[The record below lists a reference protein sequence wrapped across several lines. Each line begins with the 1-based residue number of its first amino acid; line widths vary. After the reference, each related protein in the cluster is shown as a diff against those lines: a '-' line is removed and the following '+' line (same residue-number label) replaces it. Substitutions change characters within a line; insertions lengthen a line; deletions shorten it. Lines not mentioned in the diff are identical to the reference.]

1 MQKSLIAVIAD
12 RYRQQDF
19 DALTSKDDLKP
30 ADIRRICFDLGIALI
45 ISVLFQKVIFV
56 AMVFLLRGFVSAGLD
71 TGSTLFTVLN
81 YTFSN
86 ISTYLPKILAFGAV
100 YLKYRPLRR
109 LDTQYEN
116 KSYYPLIFIPAMCAF
131 AMWGSNIT
139 TCINYILQLLF
150 GVGEIENVMDA
161 IAPSSFSSGI
171 VTLIFTAFVAPVF
184 EEMIYRHLLL
194 RSLKPIGD
202 TPAII
207 LSALIFGLAH
217 GNFDQFAYAF
227 LSGVIFGLMAVRYDS
242 IIPGM
247 VLHLINNFFVT
258 VITYQKQ
265 LTGIGGLWDG
275 LVNAAAALG
284 NIIVNISYFAAPF
297 VAVLLA
303 FCGAARLTAVSGE
316 NKHRKLLA
324 IFSPVF
330 IIALV
335 VMLLQFN

>member
-1 MQKSLIAVIAD
+1 MQKSLTGIISD
-12 RYRQQDF
+12 RYRQQSF
-19 DALTSKDDLKP
+19 DILTSKDDLKP
-30 ADIRRICFDLGIALI
+30 ADIRRICLDVGVALI
-45 ISVLFQKVIFV
+45 VSVLLQKIIFI
-56 AMVFLLRGFVSAGLD
+56 AMVFLLRGFVNAGLE
-71 TGSTLFTVLN
+71 TGSTMFTVLN

-86 ISTYLPKILAFGAV
+86 ISTYIPKLLAFGV
-100 YLKYRPLRR
+100 LYKKYRPLKR

-116 KSYYPLIFIPAMCAF
+116 KSYYPLIFIPAMFAF

-139 TCINYILQLLF
+139 TCINYIFQLLF
-150 GVGEIENVMDA
+150 GAGEIQNVMEA
-161 IAPSSFSSGI
+161 IAPSSFSAGV
-171 VTLIFTAFVAPVF
+171 VTLIFTAFAAPIF

-207 LSALIFGLAH
+207 ISALVFGLAH

-227 LSGVIFGLMAVRYDS
+227 LSGIIFGLMAVRYDT

-275 LVNAAAALG
+275 LVDAAAALG

-303 FCGAARLTAVSGE
+303 FCGAAKLAPVGGEHKHKKMLAV
-316 NKHRKLLA
+316 L
-324 IFSPVF
+324 SPVF
-330 IIALV
+330 ILAMV
-335 VMLLQFN
+335 VMLLQF

>member
-1 MQKSLIAVIAD
+1 MQKSLTGIISD
-12 RYRQQDF
+12 RYRQQSF
-19 DALTSKDDLKP
+19 DILTSKDDLKP
-30 ADIRRICFDLGIALI
+30 ADIRRICLDVGVALI
-45 ISVLFQKVIFV
+45 VSVLLQKIIFI
-56 AMVFLLRGFVSAGLD
+56 AMVFLLRGFVNAGLE
-71 TGSTLFTVLN
+71 TGSTMFTVLN

-86 ISTYLPKILAFGAV
+86 ISTYIPKLLAFGV
-100 YLKYRPLRR
+100 LYKKYRPLKR

-116 KSYYPLIFIPAMCAF
+116 KSYYPLIFIPAMFAF

-139 TCINYILQLLF
+139 TCINYIFQLLF
-150 GVGEIENVMDA
+150 GAGEIQNVMEA
-161 IAPSSFSSGI
+161 IAPSSFSAGV
-171 VTLIFTAFVAPVF
+171 VTLIFTAFVAPIF
-184 EEMIYRHLLL
+184 EEIIYRHLLL

-207 LSALIFGLAH
+207 ISALVFGLAH

-227 LSGVIFGLMAVRYDS
+227 LSGIIFGLMAVRYDT

-275 LVNAAAALG
+275 LVDAAAALG

-303 FCGAARLTAVSGE
+303 FCGAAKLTPVGGEHKHKKMLAV
-316 NKHRKLLA
+316 L
-324 IFSPVF
+324 SPVF
-330 IIALV
+330 ILAMV
-335 VMLLQFN
+335 VMLLQF

>member
-1 MQKSLIAVIAD
+1 MQKSLTGIIAD
-12 RYRQQDF
+12 RYRQQSF
-19 DALTSKDDLKP
+19 DILTSKDDLKP
-30 ADIRRICFDLGIALI
+30 ADIRMICLDVGVALI
-45 ISVLFQKVIFV
+45 VSVLLQKIIFI
-56 AMVFLLRGFVSAGLD
+56 AMVFLLRGFVNAGLE
-71 TGSTLFTVLN
+71 TVSTMFTVLN

-86 ISTYLPKILAFGAV
+86 ISTYIPKLLAFGV
-100 YLKYRPLRR
+100 LYKKYRPLKR

-116 KSYYPLIFIPAMCAF
+116 KSYYPLIFIPAMFAF
-131 AMWGSNIT
+131 AIWGSNIT

-150 GVGEIENVMDA
+150 GAGEIQNVMEA
-161 IAPSSFSSGI
+161 IAPSSFSAGV
-171 VTLIFTAFVAPVF
+171 VTLIFTAFVAPIF
-184 EEMIYRHLLL
+184 EEIIYRHLLL

-207 LSALIFGLAH
+207 ISALVFGLAH

-227 LSGVIFGLMAVRYDS
+227 LSGIIFGLMAVRYDT

-275 LVNAAAALG
+275 LVDAAAALG

-303 FCGAARLTAVSGE
+303 FCGAAKLTPVGGEHKHKKMLAV
-316 NKHRKLLA
+316 L
-324 IFSPVF
+324 SPVF
-330 IIALV
+330 ILAIV
-335 VMLLQFN
+335 VMLLQF

>member
-1 MQKSLIAVIAD
+1 MQKSLTGIIAD
-12 RYRQQDF
+12 RYRQQSF
-19 DALTSKDDLKP
+19 DILTSKDDLKP
-30 ADIRRICFDLGIALI
+30 ADIRRICLDVGVALI
-45 ISVLFQKVIFV
+45 VSVLLQKIIFI
-56 AMVFLLRGFVSAGLD
+56 AMVFLLRGFVNAGLE
-71 TGSTLFTVLN
+71 TGSTMFTVLN

-86 ISTYLPKILAFGAV
+86 ISTYIPKLLAFGV
-100 YLKYRPLRR
+100 LYKKYRPLKR

-116 KSYYPLIFIPAMCAF
+116 KSYYPLIFIPAMFAF

-139 TCINYILQLLF
+139 TCINYIFQLLF
-150 GVGEIENVMDA
+150 GAGEIQNVMEA
-161 IAPSSFSSGI
+161 IAPSSFSAGV
-171 VTLIFTAFVAPVF
+171 VTLIFTAFVAPIF

-207 LSALIFGLAH
+207 ISALVFGLAH

-227 LSGVIFGLMAVRYDS
+227 LSGIIFGLMAVRYDT

-275 LVNAAAALG
+275 LVDAAAALG

-303 FCGAARLTAVSGE
+303 FCGAAKLVPVGGEHKHKKMLAV
-316 NKHRKLLA
+316 L
-324 IFSPVF
+324 SPVF
-330 IIALV
+330 ILAMV

>member
-1 MQKSLIAVIAD
+1 MQKSLTGIIAD
-12 RYRQQDF
+12 RYRQQSF
-19 DALTSKDDLKP
+19 DILTSKDDLKP
-30 ADIRRICFDLGIALI
+30 ADIRMICLDVGVALI
-45 ISVLFQKVIFV
+45 VSVLLQKIIFI
-56 AMVFLLRGFVSAGLD
+56 AMVFLLRGFVNAGLE
-71 TGSTLFTVLN
+71 TGSTMFTVLN

-86 ISTYLPKILAFGAV
+86 ISTYIPKLIAFGV
-100 YLKYRPLRR
+100 LYKKYRPLKR

-116 KSYYPLIFIPAMCAF
+116 KSYYPLIFIPAMFAF

-150 GVGEIENVMDA
+150 GAGEIQNVMEA
-161 IAPSSFSSGI
+161 IAPSSFSAGV
-171 VTLIFTAFVAPVF
+171 VTLIFTAFVAPIF
-184 EEMIYRHLLL
+184 EEIIYRHLLL

-207 LSALIFGLAH
+207 ISALVFGLAH

-227 LSGVIFGLMAVRYDS
+227 LSGIIFGLMAVRYDT

-275 LVNAAAALG
+275 LVDAAAALG

-303 FCGAARLTAVSGE
+303 FCGAAKLTPVGGEHKHKKMLAV
-316 NKHRKLLA
+316 
-324 IFSPVF
+324 FSPVF
-330 IIALV
+330 ILAMV
-335 VMLLQFN
+335 VMLLQF

>member
-1 MQKSLIAVIAD
+1 MQKSLTGIIAD
-12 RYRQQDF
+12 RYRQQSF
-19 DALTSKDDLKP
+19 DILTSKDDLKP
-30 ADIRRICFDLGIALI
+30 ADIRRICLEVGVALI
-45 ISVLFQKVIFV
+45 VSVLLQKIIFI
-56 AMVFLLRGFVSAGLD
+56 AMVFLLRGFVNAGLE
-71 TGSTLFTVLN
+71 TGSTMFTVLN

-86 ISTYLPKILAFGAV
+86 ISTYIPKLLAFGV
-100 YLKYRPLRR
+100 LYKKYRPLKR

-116 KSYYPLIFIPAMCAF
+116 KSYYPLIFIPAMFAF

-150 GVGEIENVMDA
+150 GAGEIQNVMEA
-161 IAPSSFSSGI
+161 IAPSSFSAGV
-171 VTLIFTAFVAPVF
+171 VTLIFTAFVAPIF
-184 EEMIYRHLLL
+184 EEIIYRHLLL

-207 LSALIFGLAH
+207 ISALVFGLAH

-227 LSGVIFGLMAVRYDS
+227 LSGIIFGLMAVRYDT

-265 LTGIGGLWDG
+265 LTGIGELWDG
-275 LVNAAAALG
+275 LVDAAAALG

-303 FCGAARLTAVSGE
+303 FCGAAKLTPVGGEHKHKKMLAV
-316 NKHRKLLA
+316 L
-324 IFSPVF
+324 SPVF
-330 IIALV
+330 ILAMV
-335 VMLLQFN
+335 VMLLQF

>member
-1 MQKSLIAVIAD
+1 MQKSLTGIIAD
-12 RYRQQDF
+12 RYRQQSF
-19 DALTSKDDLKP
+19 DILISKDDLKP
-30 ADIRRICFDLGIALI
+30 ADIRRICLDVGVALI
-45 ISVLFQKVIFV
+45 VSVLLQKIIFI
-56 AMVFLLRGFVSAGLD
+56 AMVFLLRGFVNAGLE
-71 TGSTLFTVLN
+71 TGSTMFTVLN

-86 ISTYLPKILAFGAV
+86 ISTYIPKLLAFGV
-100 YLKYRPLRR
+100 LYKKYRPLKR

-116 KSYYPLIFIPAMCAF
+116 KSYYPLIFIPAMFAF

-150 GVGEIENVMDA
+150 GAGEIQNVMEA
-161 IAPSSFSSGI
+161 IAPSSFSAGV
-171 VTLIFTAFVAPVF
+171 VTLIFTAFVAPIF
-184 EEMIYRHLLL
+184 EEIIYRHLLL

-207 LSALIFGLAH
+207 ISALVFGLAH

-227 LSGVIFGLMAVRYDS
+227 LSGIIFGLMAVRYDT

-275 LVNAAAALG
+275 LVDAAAALG

-303 FCGAARLTAVSGE
+303 FCGAAKLTPVGGE
-316 NKHRKLLA
+316 HKHRKLIA

-335 VMLLQFN
+335 VMLLQF

>member
-1 MQKSLIAVIAD
+1 M
-12 RYRQQDF
+12 F
-19 DALTSKDDLKP
+19 
-30 ADIRRICFDLGIALI
+30 
-45 ISVLFQKVIFV
+45 
-56 AMVFLLRGFVSAGLD
+56 
-71 TGSTLFTVLN
+71 
-81 YTFSN
+81 
-86 ISTYLPKILAFGAV
+86 
-100 YLKYRPLRR
+100 
-109 LDTQYEN
+109 
-116 KSYYPLIFIPAMCAF
+116 AF

-139 TCINYILQLLF
+139 TCINYVLQLLF

-275 LVNAAAALG
+275 LVNAAAAL
-284 NIIVNISYFAAPF
+284 
-297 VAVLLA
+297 
-303 FCGAARLTAVSGE
+303 
-316 NKHRKLLA
+316 
-324 IFSPVF
+324 
-330 IIALV
+330 
-335 VMLLQFN
+335 

>member
-1 MQKSLIAVIAD
+1 MQKSLTGIIAD
-12 RYRQQDF
+12 RYRQQSF
-19 DALTSKDDLKP
+19 DILTSKDDLKP
-30 ADIRRICFDLGIALI
+30 ADIRMICLDVGVALI
-45 ISVLFQKVIFV
+45 VSVLLQKIIFI
-56 AMVFLLRGFVSAGLD
+56 AMVFLLRGFVNAGLE
-71 TGSTLFTVLN
+71 TVSTMFTVLN

-86 ISTYLPKILAFGAV
+86 ISTYIPKLLAFGV
-100 YLKYRPLRR
+100 LYKKYRPLKR

-116 KSYYPLIFIPAMCAF
+116 KSYYPLIFIPAMFAF

-150 GVGEIENVMDA
+150 GAGEIQNVMEA
-161 IAPSSFSSGI
+161 IAPSSFSAGV
-171 VTLIFTAFVAPVF
+171 VTLIFTAFVAPIF
-184 EEMIYRHLLL
+184 EEIIYRHLLL

-207 LSALIFGLAH
+207 ISALVFGLAH

-227 LSGVIFGLMAVRYDS
+227 LSGIIFGLMAVRYDT

-275 LVNAAAALG
+275 LVDAAAALG

-303 FCGAARLTAVSGE
+303 FCGAAKLTPVGGEHKHKKMLAV
-316 NKHRKLLA
+316 L
-324 IFSPVF
+324 SPVF
-330 IIALV
+330 ILAIV
-335 VMLLQFN
+335 VMLLQF

>member
-1 MQKSLIAVIAD
+1 MQKSLTGIIAD
-12 RYRQQDF
+12 RYRQQSF
-19 DALTSKDDLKP
+19 DILASKDDLKP
-30 ADIRRICFDLGIALI
+30 ADIRRICLDVGVALI
-45 ISVLFQKVIFV
+45 VSVLLQKIIFI
-56 AMVFLLRGFVSAGLD
+56 AMVFLLRGFVNAGLE
-71 TGSTLFTVLN
+71 TGSTMFTVLN

-86 ISTYLPKILAFGAV
+86 ISTYIPKLLAFGV
-100 YLKYRPLRR
+100 LYKKYRPLKR

-116 KSYYPLIFIPAMCAF
+116 KSYYPLIFIPAMFAF

-150 GVGEIENVMDA
+150 GAGEIQNVMEA
-161 IAPSSFSSGI
+161 IAPSSFSAGV
-171 VTLIFTAFVAPVF
+171 VTLIFTAFVAPIF
-184 EEMIYRHLLL
+184 EEIIYRHLLL

-207 LSALIFGLAH
+207 ISALVFGLAH

-227 LSGVIFGLMAVRYDS
+227 LSGIIFGLMAVRYDT

-275 LVNAAAALG
+275 LVDAAAALG

-303 FCGAARLTAVSGE
+303 FCGAAKLTPVGGEHKHKKMLAV
-316 NKHRKLLA
+316 L
-324 IFSPVF
+324 SPVF
-330 IIALV
+330 ILAMV
-335 VMLLQFN
+335 VMLLQF

>member
-1 MQKSLIAVIAD
+1 MQKSLTGIIAD
-12 RYRQQDF
+12 RYRQQSF
-19 DALTSKDDLKP
+19 DILTSKDDLKP
-30 ADIRRICFDLGIALI
+30 ADIRRICLDVGVALI
-45 ISVLFQKVIFV
+45 VSVLLQKIIFI
-56 AMVFLLRGFVSAGLD
+56 AMVFLLRGFVNAGLE
-71 TGSTLFTVLN
+71 TGSTMFTVLN

-86 ISTYLPKILAFGAV
+86 ISTYIPKLLAFGV
-100 YLKYRPLRR
+100 LYKKYRPLKR

-116 KSYYPLIFIPAMCAF
+116 KSYYPLILIPAMFAF

-150 GVGEIENVMDA
+150 GVGEIQNVMDA
-161 IAPSSFSSGI
+161 IAPSSFSAGV
-171 VTLIFTAFVAPVF
+171 VTLIFTAFIAPVF
-184 EEMIYRHLLL
+184 EEIIYRHLLL

-207 LSALIFGLAH
+207 LSALVFGLAH

-227 LSGVIFGLMAVRYDS
+227 LSGIIFGLVAVRYDT

-275 LVNAAAALG
+275 LVDAAAALG

-303 FCGAARLTAVSGE
+303 FCGAAKLTPVGGEHKHKKMLAV
-316 NKHRKLLA
+316 
-324 IFSPVF
+324 FSPVF
-330 IIALV
+330 IVALV
-335 VMLLQFN
+335 VMLLQF

>member
-1 MQKSLIAVIAD
+1 MQKSLTGIIAD
-12 RYRQQDF
+12 RYRQQSF
-19 DALTSKDDLKP
+19 DILTSKDDLKP
-30 ADIRRICFDLGIALI
+30 ADIRMICLDVGVALI
-45 ISVLFQKVIFV
+45 VSVLLQKIIFI
-56 AMVFLLRGFVSAGLD
+56 AMVFLLRGFVNAGLE
-71 TGSTLFTVLN
+71 TGSTMFTVLN

-86 ISTYLPKILAFGAV
+86 ISTYIPKLLAFGV
-100 YLKYRPLRR
+100 LYKKYRPLKR

-116 KSYYPLIFIPAMCAF
+116 KSYYPLIFIPAMFAF

-150 GVGEIENVMDA
+150 GAGEIQNVMEA
-161 IAPSSFSSGI
+161 IAPSSFSAGV
-171 VTLIFTAFVAPVF
+171 VTLIFTAFVAPIF
-184 EEMIYRHLLL
+184 EEIIYRHLLL

-207 LSALIFGLAH
+207 ISALVFGLAH

-227 LSGVIFGLMAVRYDS
+227 LSGIIFGLMAVRYDT

-275 LVNAAAALG
+275 LVDAAAALG

-303 FCGAARLTAVSGE
+303 FCGAAKLTPVGGEHKHKKMLAVLSPAFI
-316 NKHRKLLA
+316 LA
-324 IFSPVF
+324 M
-330 IIALV
+330 V
-335 VMLLQFN
+335 VMLLQF

>member
-1 MQKSLIAVIAD
+1 MQKSLTGIIAD
-12 RYRQQDF
+12 RYRQQSF
-19 DALTSKDDLKP
+19 DILTSKDDLKP
-30 ADIRRICFDLGIALI
+30 ADIRRICLDVGVALI
-45 ISVLFQKVIFV
+45 VSVLLQKIIFI
-56 AMVFLLRGFVSAGLD
+56 AMVFLLRGFVNAGLE
-71 TGSTLFTVLN
+71 TGSTMFTVLN

-86 ISTYLPKILAFGAV
+86 ISTYIPKLLAFGV
-100 YLKYRPLRR
+100 LYKKYRPLKR
-109 LDTQYEN
+109 LDSQYEN
-116 KSYYPLIFIPAMCAF
+116 KSYYPLIFIPAMFAF

-150 GVGEIENVMDA
+150 GAGEIQNVMEA
-161 IAPSSFSSGI
+161 IAPSSFSAGV
-171 VTLIFTAFVAPVF
+171 VTLIFTAFVAPIF
-184 EEMIYRHLLL
+184 EEIIYRHLLL

-207 LSALIFGLAH
+207 ISALVFGLAH

-227 LSGVIFGLMAVRYDS
+227 LSGIIFGLMAVRYDT

-275 LVNAAAALG
+275 LVDAAAALG

-303 FCGAARLTAVSGE
+303 FCGAAKLTPVGGEHKHKKMLAV
-316 NKHRKLLA
+316 L
-324 IFSPVF
+324 SPVF
-330 IIALV
+330 ILAMV
-335 VMLLQFN
+335 VMLLQF

>member
-1 MQKSLIAVIAD
+1 MQKSLTGIIAD
-12 RYRQQDF
+12 RYRQQSF
-19 DALTSKDDLKP
+19 DILTSKDDLKP
-30 ADIRRICFDLGIALI
+30 ADIRRICLDVGVALI
-45 ISVLFQKVIFV
+45 VSVLLQKIIFI
-56 AMVFLLRGFVSAGLD
+56 AMVFLLRGFVNAGLE
-71 TGSTLFTVLN
+71 TGSTMFTVLN

-86 ISTYLPKILAFGAV
+86 ISTYIPKLLAFGV
-100 YLKYRPLRR
+100 LYKKYRPLKR

-116 KSYYPLIFIPAMCAF
+116 KSYYPLIFIPAMFAF
-131 AMWGSNIT
+131 AIWGSNIT

-150 GVGEIENVMDA
+150 GAGEIQNVMEA
-161 IAPSSFSSGI
+161 IAPSSFSAGV
-171 VTLIFTAFVAPVF
+171 VTLIFTAFVAPIF
-184 EEMIYRHLLL
+184 EEIIYRHLLL

-207 LSALIFGLAH
+207 ISALVFGLAH

-227 LSGVIFGLMAVRYDS
+227 LSGIIFGLMAVRYDT

-275 LVNAAAALG
+275 LVDAAAALG

-303 FCGAARLTAVSGE
+303 FCGAAKLTPVGGE
-316 NKHRKLLA
+316 HKHRKLIA

-335 VMLLQFN
+335 VMLL

>member
-1 MQKSLIAVIAD
+1 MQKSLTGIIAD
-12 RYRQQDF
+12 RYRQQSF
-19 DALTSKDDLKP
+19 DILTSKDDLKP
-30 ADIRRICFDLGIALI
+30 ADIRRICLDVGVALI
-45 ISVLFQKVIFV
+45 VSVLLQKIIFI
-56 AMVFLLRGFVSAGLD
+56 AMVFLLRGFVNAGLE
-71 TGSTLFTVLN
+71 TGSTMFTVLN

-86 ISTYLPKILAFGAV
+86 ISTYIPKLLAFGV
-100 YLKYRPLRR
+100 LYKKYRPLKR

-116 KSYYPLIFIPAMCAF
+116 KSYYPLIFIPAMFAF

-150 GVGEIENVMDA
+150 GAGEIQNVMEA
-161 IAPSSFSSGI
+161 IAPSSFSAGV
-171 VTLIFTAFVAPVF
+171 VTLIFTAFVAPIF
-184 EEMIYRHLLL
+184 EEIIYRHLLL

-207 LSALIFGLAH
+207 ISALVFGLAH

-227 LSGVIFGLMAVRYDS
+227 LSGIIFGLMAVRYYT

-275 LVNAAAALG
+275 LVDAAAALG

-303 FCGAARLTAVSGE
+303 FCGAAKLTPVGGEHKHKKMLAV
-316 NKHRKLLA
+316 L
-324 IFSPVF
+324 SPVF
-330 IIALV
+330 ILAMV
-335 VMLLQFN
+335 VMLLQF

>member
-1 MQKSLIAVIAD
+1 MQKSLTGIIAD
-12 RYRQQDF
+12 RYRQQSF
-19 DALTSKDDLKP
+19 DTLTSKDDLKP
-30 ADIRRICFDLGIALI
+30 ADIRRLCLDVGVALI
-45 ISVLFQKVIFV
+45 VSVLLQKVIFIV
-56 AMVFLLRGFVSAGLD
+56 MVMLLRAFVGAGLE
-71 TGSTLFTVLN
+71 TGSTMFTVLN

-86 ISTYLPKILAFGAV
+86 ISTYVPKLLAFGV
-100 YLKYRPLRR
+100 LYKKYRPLKR

-116 KSYYPLIFIPAMCAF
+116 KSYYPLILIPAMFAF

-150 GVGEIENVMDA
+150 GAGEIQNVMDA
-161 IAPSSFSSGI
+161 IAPSSFSAGI

-184 EEMIYRHLLL
+184 EEIIYRHLLL

-207 LSALIFGLAH
+207 ISALVFGLAH

-227 LSGVIFGLMAVRYDS
+227 LSGIIFGLVAVRYDT

-275 LVNAAAALG
+275 LVDAAAALG
-284 NIIVNISYFAAPF
+284 NLIVNISYFAAPF

-303 FCGAARLTAVSGE
+303 FCGAAKLTPVGGE
-316 NKHRKLLA
+316 HKHRKLIA

-335 VMLLQFN
+335 VMLLQF

>member
-1 MQKSLIAVIAD
+1 MQKSLTGIIAD
-12 RYRQQDF
+12 RYRQQSF
-19 DALTSKDDLKP
+19 DILTSKDDLKP
-30 ADIRRICFDLGIALI
+30 ADIRMICLDVGVALI
-45 ISVLFQKVIFV
+45 VSVLLQKIIFI
-56 AMVFLLRGFVSAGLD
+56 AMVFLLRGFVNAGLE
-71 TGSTLFTVLN
+71 TGSTMFTVLN

-86 ISTYLPKILAFGAV
+86 ISTYIPKLLAFGV
-100 YLKYRPLRR
+100 LYKKYRLLKR

-116 KSYYPLIFIPAMCAF
+116 KSYYPLIFIPAMFAF

-150 GVGEIENVMDA
+150 GAGEIQNVMEA
-161 IAPSSFSSGI
+161 IAPSSFSAGV
-171 VTLIFTAFVAPVF
+171 VTLIFTAFVAPIF
-184 EEMIYRHLLL
+184 EEIIYRHLLL

-207 LSALIFGLAH
+207 ISALVFGLAH

-227 LSGVIFGLMAVRYDS
+227 LSGIIFGLMAVRYDT

-275 LVNAAAALG
+275 LVDAAAALG

-303 FCGAARLTAVSGE
+303 FCGAAKLTPVGGEHKHKKMLAV
-316 NKHRKLLA
+316 L
-324 IFSPVF
+324 SPVF
-330 IIALV
+330 ILAMV
-335 VMLLQFN
+335 VMLLQF

>member
-1 MQKSLIAVIAD
+1 MQKSLTGIIAD
-12 RYRQQDF
+12 RYRQQSF
-19 DALTSKDDLKP
+19 DILTSKDDLKP
-30 ADIRRICFDLGIALI
+30 ADIRMICLDVGVALI
-45 ISVLFQKVIFV
+45 VSVLLQKIIFI
-56 AMVFLLRGFVSAGLD
+56 AMVFLLRGFVNAGLE
-71 TGSTLFTVLN
+71 TGSTMFTVLN

-86 ISTYLPKILAFGAV
+86 ISTYIPKLLAFGV
-100 YLKYRPLRR
+100 LYKKYRPLKR

-116 KSYYPLIFIPAMCAF
+116 KSYYPLIFIPAMFAF

-150 GVGEIENVMDA
+150 GAGEIQNVMEA
-161 IAPSSFSSGI
+161 IAPSSFSAGV

-184 EEMIYRHLLL
+184 EEIIYRHLLL

-207 LSALIFGLAH
+207 ISALVFGLAH

-227 LSGVIFGLMAVRYDS
+227 LSGIIFGLMAVRYDT

-265 LTGIGGLWDG
+265 ITGIGGLWDG
-275 LVNAAAALG
+275 LVDAAAALG

-303 FCGAARLTAVSGE
+303 FCGAAKLTPVGGEHKHKKMLAV
-316 NKHRKLLA
+316 L
-324 IFSPVF
+324 SPVF
-330 IIALV
+330 ILAMV
-335 VMLLQFN
+335 VMLLQF

>member
-1 MQKSLIAVIAD
+1 MQKSLTGIIAD
-12 RYRQQDF
+12 RYRQQSF
-19 DALTSKDDLKP
+19 DILTTKDDLKP
-30 ADIRRICFDLGIALI
+30 ADIRRICLDVGVALI
-45 ISVLFQKVIFV
+45 VSVLLQKIIFI
-56 AMVFLLRGFVSAGLD
+56 AMVFLLRGFVNAGLE
-71 TGSTLFTVLN
+71 TGSTMFTVLN

-86 ISTYLPKILAFGAV
+86 ISTYIPKLLAFGV
-100 YLKYRPLRR
+100 LYKKYRPLKR

-116 KSYYPLIFIPAMCAF
+116 KSYYPLIFIPAMFAF

-150 GVGEIENVMDA
+150 GAGEIQNVMEA
-161 IAPSSFSSGI
+161 IAPSSFSAGV
-171 VTLIFTAFVAPVF
+171 VTLIFTAFVAPIF
-184 EEMIYRHLLL
+184 EEIIYRHLLL

-207 LSALIFGLAH
+207 ISALVFGLAH

-227 LSGVIFGLMAVRYDS
+227 LSGIIFGLMAVRYDT

-275 LVNAAAALG
+275 LVDAAAALG

-303 FCGAARLTAVSGE
+303 FCGAAKLTPVGGEHKHKKMLAV
-316 NKHRKLLA
+316 L
-324 IFSPVF
+324 SPVF
-330 IIALV
+330 ILAMV
-335 VMLLQFN
+335 VMLLQF

>member
-1 MQKSLIAVIAD
+1 MQKSLTGIIAD
-12 RYRQQDF
+12 RYRQQSF
-19 DALTSKDDLKP
+19 DILTSKDDLKP
-30 ADIRRICFDLGIALI
+30 ADIRRICLDVGVALI
-45 ISVLFQKVIFV
+45 VSVLLQKIIFI
-56 AMVFLLRGFVSAGLD
+56 AMVFLLRGFVNAGLE
-71 TGSTLFTVLN
+71 TGSTMFTVLN

-86 ISTYLPKILAFGAV
+86 ISTYIPKLLAFGV
-100 YLKYRPLRR
+100 LYKKYRPLKR
-109 LDTQYEN
+109 LDTQYGN
-116 KSYYPLIFIPAMCAF
+116 KSYYPLIFIPAMFAF

-150 GVGEIENVMDA
+150 GAGEIQNVMEA
-161 IAPSSFSSGI
+161 IAPSSFSAGV
-171 VTLIFTAFVAPVF
+171 VTLIFTAFVAPIF
-184 EEMIYRHLLL
+184 EEIIYRHLLL

-207 LSALIFGLAH
+207 ISALVFGLAH

-227 LSGVIFGLMAVRYDS
+227 LSGIIFGLMAVRYDT

-275 LVNAAAALG
+275 LVDAAAALG

-303 FCGAARLTAVSGE
+303 FCGAAKLTSVGGEHKHKKMLAV
-316 NKHRKLLA
+316 L
-324 IFSPVF
+324 SPVF
-330 IIALV
+330 ILAMV
-335 VMLLQFN
+335 VMLLQF

>member
-1 MQKSLIAVIAD
+1 MQKSLTGIIAD
-12 RYRQQDF
+12 RYRQQSF
-19 DALTSKDDLKP
+19 DILTSKDDLKP
-30 ADIRRICFDLGIALI
+30 ADIRRICLDVGVALI
-45 ISVLFQKVIFV
+45 VSVLLQKIIFI
-56 AMVFLLRGFVSAGLD
+56 AMVFLLRGFVNAGLE
-71 TGSTLFTVLN
+71 TGSTMFTVLN

-86 ISTYLPKILAFGAV
+86 ISTYIPKLLAFGV
-100 YLKYRPLRR
+100 LYKKYRPLKR

-116 KSYYPLIFIPAMCAF
+116 KSYYPLIFIPAMFAF

-139 TCINYILQLLF
+139 TCINYIFQLLF
-150 GVGEIENVMDA
+150 GAGEIQNVMEA
-161 IAPSSFSSGI
+161 IAPSSFSAGV
-171 VTLIFTAFVAPVF
+171 VTLIFTAFVAPIF
-184 EEMIYRHLLL
+184 EEIIYRHLLL

-207 LSALIFGLAH
+207 ISALVFGLAH

-227 LSGVIFGLMAVRYDS
+227 LSGIIFGLMAVRYDT

-275 LVNAAAALG
+275 LVDAAAALG
-284 NIIVNISYFAAPF
+284 NLIVNISYFAAPF

-303 FCGAARLTAVSGE
+303 FCGAAKLAPVGGE
-316 NKHRKLLA
+316 HKHRKMLA
-324 IFSPVF
+324 VLSPVF
-330 IIALV
+330 ILAMV
-335 VMLLQFN
+335 VMLLQF

>member
-1 MQKSLIAVIAD
+1 MQKSLTGIIAD
-12 RYRQQDF
+12 RYRQQSF
-19 DALTSKDDLKP
+19 DTLTSKDDLKP
-30 ADIRRICFDLGIALI
+30 ADIRRICLDVGVALI
-45 ISVLFQKVIFV
+45 VSVLLQKVIFIV
-56 AMVFLLRGFVSAGLD
+56 MVMLLRAFVGAGLE
-71 TGSTLFTVLN
+71 TGSTMFTVLN

-86 ISTYLPKILAFGAV
+86 ISTYVPKLLAFGV
-100 YLKYRPLRR
+100 LYKKYRPLKR

-116 KSYYPLIFIPAMCAF
+116 KSYYPLILIPAMFAF

-150 GVGEIENVMDA
+150 GAGEIQNVMDA
-161 IAPSSFSSGI
+161 IAPSSFSAGI

-184 EEMIYRHLLL
+184 EEIIYRHLLL

-207 LSALIFGLAH
+207 ISALVFGLAH

-227 LSGVIFGLMAVRYDS
+227 LSGIIFGLVAVRYDT

-258 VITYQKQ
+258 AITYQKQ

-275 LVNAAAALG
+275 LVDAAAALG
-284 NIIVNISYFAAPF
+284 NLIVNISYFAAPF

-303 FCGAARLTAVSGE
+303 FCGAAKLTPVGGE
-316 NKHRKLLA
+316 HKHRKLIA

-335 VMLLQFN
+335 VMLLQF

>member
-1 MQKSLIAVIAD
+1 MQKSLTGIIAD
-12 RYRQQDF
+12 RYRQQSF
-19 DALTSKDDLKP
+19 DILTSKDDLKP
-30 ADIRRICFDLGIALI
+30 ADIRRICLDVGVALI
-45 ISVLFQKVIFV
+45 VSVLLQKIIFI
-56 AMVFLLRGFVSAGLD
+56 AMVFLLRGFVNAGLE
-71 TGSTLFTVLN
+71 TGSTMFTVLN

-86 ISTYLPKILAFGAV
+86 ISTYIPKLIAFGV
-100 YLKYRPLRR
+100 LYKKYRPLKR

-116 KSYYPLIFIPAMCAF
+116 KSYYPLIFIPAMFAF

-150 GVGEIENVMDA
+150 GAGEIQNVMEA
-161 IAPSSFSSGI
+161 IAPSSFSAGV
-171 VTLIFTAFVAPVF
+171 VTLIFTAFVAPIF
-184 EEMIYRHLLL
+184 EEIIYRHLLL

-207 LSALIFGLAH
+207 ISALVFGLAH

-227 LSGVIFGLMAVRYDS
+227 LSGIIFGLMAVRYDT

-275 LVNAAAALG
+275 LVDAAAALG

-303 FCGAARLTAVSGE
+303 FCGAAKLTPVGGEHKHKKMLAV
-316 NKHRKLLA
+316 L
-324 IFSPVF
+324 SPVF
-330 IIALV
+330 ILAIV
-335 VMLLQFN
+335 VMLLQF

>member
-1 MQKSLIAVIAD
+1 MQKSLTGIIAD
-12 RYRQQDF
+12 RYRQQSF
-19 DALTSKDDLKP
+19 DILTSKDDLKP
-30 ADIRRICFDLGIALI
+30 ADIRMICLDVGVALI
-45 ISVLFQKVIFV
+45 VSVLLQKIIFI
-56 AMVFLLRGFVSAGLD
+56 AMVFLLRGFVNAGLE
-71 TGSTLFTVLN
+71 TGSTMFTVLN

-86 ISTYLPKILAFGAV
+86 ISTYIPKLLAFGV
-100 YLKYRPLRR
+100 LYKKYRPLKR

-116 KSYYPLIFIPAMCAF
+116 KSYYPLIFIPAMFAF

-150 GVGEIENVMDA
+150 GAGEIQNVMEA
-161 IAPSSFSSGI
+161 IAPSSFSAGV
-171 VTLIFTAFVAPVF
+171 VTLIFTAFVAPIF
-184 EEMIYRHLLL
+184 EEIIYRHLLL

-207 LSALIFGLAH
+207 ISALVFGLAH

-227 LSGVIFGLMAVRYDS
+227 LSGIIFGLMAVRYDT

-265 LTGIGGLWDG
+265 LTGFGGLLDG
-275 LVNAAAALG
+275 LVDAAAALG

-303 FCGAARLTAVSGE
+303 FCGAAKLTPVGGE
-316 NKHRKLLA
+316 HKHRKLIA

-335 VMLLQFN
+335 VMLLQF

>member
-1 MQKSLIAVIAD
+1 MQKSLTGIIAD
-12 RYRQQDF
+12 KYRQQSF
-19 DALTSKDDLKP
+19 DILTSKDDLKP
-30 ADIRRICFDLGIALI
+30 ADIRMICLDVGVALI
-45 ISVLFQKVIFV
+45 VSVLLQKIIFI
-56 AMVFLLRGFVSAGLD
+56 AMVFLLRGFVNAGLE
-71 TGSTLFTVLN
+71 TGSTMFTVLN

-86 ISTYLPKILAFGAV
+86 ISTYIPKLLAFGV
-100 YLKYRPLRR
+100 LYKKYRPLKR

-116 KSYYPLIFIPAMCAF
+116 KSYYPLIFIPAMFAF

-150 GVGEIENVMDA
+150 GAGEIQNVMEA
-161 IAPSSFSSGI
+161 IAPSSFSAGV
-171 VTLIFTAFVAPVF
+171 VTLIFTAFVAPIF
-184 EEMIYRHLLL
+184 EEIIYRHLLL

-207 LSALIFGLAH
+207 ISALVFGLAH

-227 LSGVIFGLMAVRYDS
+227 LSGIIFGLMAVRYNT

-275 LVNAAAALG
+275 LVDAAAALG

-303 FCGAARLTAVSGE
+303 SVSYTHLTLPTTV
-316 NKHRKLLA
+316 
-324 IFSPVF
+324 
-330 IIALV
+330 LV
-335 VMLLQFN
+335 

>member
-1 MQKSLIAVIAD
+1 MQKSLTGIIAD
-12 RYRQQDF
+12 RYRQQSF
-19 DALTSKDDLKP
+19 DILTSKDDLKP
-30 ADIRRICFDLGIALI
+30 ADIRRICLDVGVALI
-45 ISVLFQKVIFV
+45 VSVLLQKIIFI
-56 AMVFLLRGFVSAGLD
+56 AMVFLLRGFVNAGLE
-71 TGSTLFTVLN
+71 TGSTMFTVLN

-86 ISTYLPKILAFGAV
+86 ISTYIPKLLAFGV
-100 YLKYRPLRR
+100 LYKKYRPLKR

-116 KSYYPLIFIPAMCAF
+116 KSYYPLIFIPAMFAF

-139 TCINYILQLLF
+139 TCINYIFQLLF
-150 GVGEIENVMDA
+150 GAGEIQNVMEA
-161 IAPSSFSSGI
+161 IAPSSFSAGV
-171 VTLIFTAFVAPVF
+171 VTLIFTAFVAPIF
-184 EEMIYRHLLL
+184 EEIIYRHLLL

-207 LSALIFGLAH
+207 ISALVFGLAH

-227 LSGVIFGLMAVRYDS
+227 LSGIIFGLMAVRYDT

-275 LVNAAAALG
+275 LVDAAAALG

-303 FCGAARLTAVSGE
+303 FCGAAKLTPVGGEHKHKKMLAV
-316 NKHRKLLA
+316 L
-324 IFSPVF
+324 SPVF
-330 IIALV
+330 ILAMV
-335 VMLLQFN
+335 VMLLQF

>member
-1 MQKSLIAVIAD
+1 MQKSLTGIIAD
-12 RYRQQDF
+12 RYRQQSF
-19 DALTSKDDLKP
+19 DILTSKDDLKP
-30 ADIRRICFDLGIALI
+30 ADIRMICLDVGVALI
-45 ISVLFQKVIFV
+45 VSVLLQKIIFI
-56 AMVFLLRGFVSAGLD
+56 AMVFLLRGFVNAGLE
-71 TGSTLFTVLN
+71 TGSTMFTVLN

-86 ISTYLPKILAFGAV
+86 ISTYIPKLLAFGV
-100 YLKYRPLRR
+100 LYKKYRPLKR

-116 KSYYPLIFIPAMCAF
+116 KSYYPLIFIPAMFAF

-150 GVGEIENVMDA
+150 GAGEIQTVMEA
-161 IAPSSFSSGI
+161 IAPSSFSAGV

-184 EEMIYRHLLL
+184 EEIIYRHLLL

-207 LSALIFGLAH
+207 ISALVFGLAH

-227 LSGVIFGLMAVRYDS
+227 LSGIIFGLMAVRYDT

-275 LVNAAAALG
+275 LVDAAAALG

-303 FCGAARLTAVSGE
+303 FCGAAKLTPVGGEHKHKKMLAV
-316 NKHRKLLA
+316 L
-324 IFSPVF
+324 SPVF
-330 IIALV
+330 ILAMV
-335 VMLLQFN
+335 VMLLQF

>member
-1 MQKSLIAVIAD
+1 MQKSLTGIIAD
-12 RYRQQDF
+12 RYRQQSF
-19 DALTSKDDLKP
+19 DILTSKDDLKP
-30 ADIRRICFDLGIALI
+30 ADIRRICLDVGVALI
-45 ISVLFQKVIFV
+45 VSVLLQKIIFI
-56 AMVFLLRGFVSAGLD
+56 AMVFLLRGFVNAGLE
-71 TGSTLFTVLN
+71 TGSTMFTVLN

-86 ISTYLPKILAFGAV
+86 ISTYIPKLLAFGV
-100 YLKYRPLRR
+100 LYKKYRPLKR

-116 KSYYPLIFIPAMCAF
+116 KSYYPLIFIPAMFAF
-131 AMWGSNIT
+131 AIWGSNIT

-150 GVGEIENVMDA
+150 GAGEIQNVMEA
-161 IAPSSFSSGI
+161 IAPSSFSAGV
-171 VTLIFTAFVAPVF
+171 VTLIFTAFVAPIF
-184 EEMIYRHLLL
+184 EEIIYRHLLL

-207 LSALIFGLAH
+207 ISALVFGLAH

-227 LSGVIFGLMAVRYDS
+227 LSGIIFGLMAVRYDT

-275 LVNAAAALG
+275 LVDAAAALG

-303 FCGAARLTAVSGE
+303 FCGAAKLTPVGGE
-316 NKHRKLLA
+316 HKHRKLIA

-335 VMLLQFN
+335 VMLLQF

>member
-1 MQKSLIAVIAD
+1 MQKSLTGIIAD
-12 RYRQQDF
+12 RYRQQSF
-19 DALTSKDDLKP
+19 DILTSKDDLKP
-30 ADIRRICFDLGIALI
+30 ADIRRICLDVGVALI
-45 ISVLFQKVIFV
+45 VSVLLQKIIFI
-56 AMVFLLRGFVSAGLD
+56 AMVFLLRGFVNAGLE
-71 TGSTLFTVLN
+71 TGSTMFTVLN

-86 ISTYLPKILAFGAV
+86 ISTYIPKLLAFGV
-100 YLKYRPLRR
+100 LYKKYRPLKR

-116 KSYYPLIFIPAMCAF
+116 KSYYPLIFIPAMFAF

-150 GVGEIENVMDA
+150 GAGEIQNVMEA
-161 IAPSSFSSGI
+161 IAPSSFSAGV
-171 VTLIFTAFVAPVF
+171 VTLIFTAFVAPIF

-207 LSALIFGLAH
+207 ISALVFGLAH

-227 LSGVIFGLMAVRYDS
+227 LSGIIFGLMAVRYDT

-275 LVNAAAALG
+275 LVDAAAALG

-303 FCGAARLTAVSGE
+303 FCGAAKLAPVGGEHKHKKMLAV
-316 NKHRKLLA
+316 L
-324 IFSPVF
+324 SPVF
-330 IIALV
+330 ILAMV
-335 VMLLQFN
+335 VMLLQF

>member
-1 MQKSLIAVIAD
+1 MQKSLTGIIAD
-12 RYRQQDF
+12 RYRQQSF
-19 DALTSKDDLKP
+19 DILTSKDDLKP
-30 ADIRRICFDLGIALI
+30 ADIRMICLDVGVALI
-45 ISVLFQKVIFV
+45 VSVLLQKIIFI
-56 AMVFLLRGFVSAGLD
+56 AMVLLLRGFVNAGLE
-71 TGSTLFTVLN
+71 TGSTMFTVLN

-86 ISTYLPKILAFGAV
+86 ISTYIPKLLAFGV
-100 YLKYRPLRR
+100 LYKKYRPLKR

-116 KSYYPLIFIPAMCAF
+116 KSYYPLIFIPAMFAF

-150 GVGEIENVMDA
+150 GAGEIQNVMEA
-161 IAPSSFSSGI
+161 IAPSSFSAGV
-171 VTLIFTAFVAPVF
+171 VTLIFTAFVAPIF
-184 EEMIYRHLLL
+184 EEIIYRHLLL

-207 LSALIFGLAH
+207 ISALVFGLAH

-227 LSGVIFGLMAVRYDS
+227 LSGIIFGLMAVRYDT

-275 LVNAAAALG
+275 LVDAAAALG

-303 FCGAARLTAVSGE
+303 FCGAAKLTPVGGEHKHKKMLAV
-316 NKHRKLLA
+316 L
-324 IFSPVF
+324 SPVF
-330 IIALV
+330 ILAMV
-335 VMLLQFN
+335 VMLLQF

>member
-1 MQKSLIAVIAD
+1 MQKSLTGIIAD
-12 RYRQQDF
+12 RYRQQSF
-19 DALTSKDDLKP
+19 DILTTKDDLKP
-30 ADIRRICFDLGIALI
+30 ADIRRICLDVGVALI
-45 ISVLFQKVIFV
+45 VSVLLQKIIFI
-56 AMVFLLRGFVSAGLD
+56 AMVFLLRGFVNAGLE
-71 TGSTLFTVLN
+71 TGSTMFTVLN

-86 ISTYLPKILAFGAV
+86 ISTYIPKLLAFGV
-100 YLKYRPLRR
+100 LYKKYRPLKR

-116 KSYYPLIFIPAMCAF
+116 KSYYPLIFIPAMFAF

-150 GVGEIENVMDA
+150 GAGEIQNVMEA
-161 IAPSSFSSGI
+161 IAPSSFSAGV
-171 VTLIFTAFVAPVF
+171 VTLIFTAFVAPIF
-184 EEMIYRHLLL
+184 EEIIYRHLLL

-207 LSALIFGLAH
+207 ISALVFGLAH

-227 LSGVIFGLMAVRYDS
+227 LSGIIFGLMAVRYNT

-275 LVNAAAALG
+275 LVDAAAALG

-303 FCGAARLTAVSGE
+303 FCGAAKLTPVGGEHKHKKMLAV
-316 NKHRKLLA
+316 L
-324 IFSPVF
+324 SPVF
-330 IIALV
+330 ILAMV
-335 VMLLQFN
+335 VMLLQF

>member
-1 MQKSLIAVIAD
+1 MQKSLTGIIAD
-12 RYRQQDF
+12 RYRQQSF
-19 DALTSKDDLKP
+19 DILTSKDDLKP
-30 ADIRRICFDLGIALI
+30 ADIRMICLDVGVALI
-45 ISVLFQKVIFV
+45 VSVLLQKIIFI
-56 AMVFLLRGFVSAGLD
+56 AMVFLLRGFVNAGLE
-71 TGSTLFTVLN
+71 TGSTMFTVLN

-86 ISTYLPKILAFGAV
+86 ISTYIPKMLAFGV
-100 YLKYRPLRR
+100 LYKKYRPLKR

-116 KSYYPLIFIPAMCAF
+116 KSYYPLIFIPAMFAF

-150 GVGEIENVMDA
+150 GAGEIQNVMEA
-161 IAPSSFSSGI
+161 IAPSSFSAGV
-171 VTLIFTAFVAPVF
+171 VTLIFTAFVAPIF
-184 EEMIYRHLLL
+184 EEIIYRHLLL

-207 LSALIFGLAH
+207 ISALVFGLAH

-227 LSGVIFGLMAVRYDS
+227 LSGIIFGLMAVRYDT

-275 LVNAAAALG
+275 LVDAAAALG

-303 FCGAARLTAVSGE
+303 FCGAAKLTPVGGEHKHKKMLAV
-316 NKHRKLLA
+316 L
-324 IFSPVF
+324 SPVF
-330 IIALV
+330 ILAMV
-335 VMLLQFN
+335 VMLLQF

>member
-1 MQKSLIAVIAD
+1 MQKSLTGIIAD
-12 RYRQQDF
+12 RYRQQSF
-19 DALTSKDDLKP
+19 DILTSKDDLKP
-30 ADIRRICFDLGIALI
+30 ADIRMICLDVGVALI
-45 ISVLFQKVIFV
+45 VSVLLQKIIFI
-56 AMVFLLRGFVSAGLD
+56 AMVFLLRGFVNAGLE
-71 TGSTLFTVLN
+71 TGSTMFTVLN
-81 YTFSN
+81 YAFSN
-86 ISTYLPKILAFGAV
+86 ISTYIPKLLAFGV
-100 YLKYRPLRR
+100 LYKKYRPLKR

-116 KSYYPLIFIPAMCAF
+116 KSYYPLIFIPAMFAF

-150 GVGEIENVMDA
+150 GAGEIQNVMEA
-161 IAPSSFSSGI
+161 IAPSSFSAGV
-171 VTLIFTAFVAPVF
+171 VTLIFTAFVAPIF
-184 EEMIYRHLLL
+184 EEIIYRHLLL

-207 LSALIFGLAH
+207 ISALVFGLAH

-227 LSGVIFGLMAVRYDS
+227 LSGIIFGLMAVRYNT

-275 LVNAAAALG
+275 LVDAAAALG

-303 FCGAARLTAVSGE
+303 FCGAAKLTPVGGEHKHKKMLAV
-316 NKHRKLLA
+316 L
-324 IFSPVF
+324 SPVF
-330 IIALV
+330 ILAMV
-335 VMLLQFN
+335 VMLLQF

>member
-1 MQKSLIAVIAD
+1 MQKSLTDIIAD
-12 RYRQQDF
+12 RYRQQSF
-19 DALTSKDDLKP
+19 DILTSKDDLKP
-30 ADIRRICFDLGIALI
+30 ADIRRICLDVGVALI
-45 ISVLFQKVIFV
+45 VSVLLQKIIFI
-56 AMVFLLRGFVSAGLD
+56 AMVFLLRGFVNAGLE
-71 TGSTLFTVLN
+71 TGSTMFTVLN

-86 ISTYLPKILAFGAV
+86 ISTYIPKLIAFGV
-100 YLKYRPLRR
+100 LYKKYRPLKR

-116 KSYYPLIFIPAMCAF
+116 KSYYPLIFIPAMFAF

-150 GVGEIENVMDA
+150 GAGEIQNVMEA
-161 IAPSSFSSGI
+161 IAPSSFSAGV
-171 VTLIFTAFVAPVF
+171 VTLIFTAFVAPIF
-184 EEMIYRHLLL
+184 EEIIYRHLLL

-207 LSALIFGLAH
+207 ISALVFGLAH

-227 LSGVIFGLMAVRYDS
+227 LSGIIFGLMAVRYDT

-303 FCGAARLTAVSGE
+303 FCGAAKLTPVGGEHKHKKMLAV
-316 NKHRKLLA
+316 L
-324 IFSPVF
+324 SPVF
-330 IIALV
+330 ILAMV
-335 VMLLQFN
+335 VMLLQF

>member
-1 MQKSLIAVIAD
+1 MQKSLTGIIAD
-12 RYRQQDF
+12 RYRQQSF
-19 DALTSKDDLKP
+19 DILTSKDDLKP
-30 ADIRRICFDLGIALI
+30 ADIRRICLDVGVALI
-45 ISVLFQKVIFV
+45 VSVLLQKIIFI
-56 AMVFLLRGFVSAGLD
+56 AMVFLLRGFVNAGLE
-71 TGSTLFTVLN
+71 TGSTMFTVLN

-86 ISTYLPKILAFGAV
+86 ISTYIPKLIAFGV
-100 YLKYRPLRR
+100 LYKKYRPLKR

-116 KSYYPLIFIPAMCAF
+116 KSYYPLIFIPAMFAF
-131 AMWGSNIT
+131 AIWGSNIT

-150 GVGEIENVMDA
+150 GAGEIQNVMEA
-161 IAPSSFSSGI
+161 IAPSSFSAGV
-171 VTLIFTAFVAPVF
+171 VTLIFTAFVAPIF
-184 EEMIYRHLLL
+184 EEIIYRHLLL

-207 LSALIFGLAH
+207 ISALVFGLAH

-227 LSGVIFGLMAVRYDS
+227 LSGIIFGLMAVRYDT

-275 LVNAAAALG
+275 LVDAAAALG
-284 NIIVNISYFAAPF
+284 NIIVNISCFAAPF

-303 FCGAARLTAVSGE
+303 FCGAAKLTPVGGEHKHKKMLAV
-316 NKHRKLLA
+316 L
-324 IFSPVF
+324 SPVF
-330 IIALV
+330 ILAMV
-335 VMLLQFN
+335 VMLLQF

>member
-1 MQKSLIAVIAD
+1 MQKSLTGIIAD
-12 RYRQQDF
+12 RYRQQSF
-19 DALTSKDDLKP
+19 DILTSKDDLKP
-30 ADIRRICFDLGIALI
+30 ADIRMICLDVGVALI
-45 ISVLFQKVIFV
+45 VSVLLQKIIFI
-56 AMVFLLRGFVSAGLD
+56 AMVFLLRGFVNAGLE
-71 TGSTLFTVLN
+71 TGSTMFTVLN

-86 ISTYLPKILAFGAV
+86 ISTYIPKLIAFV
-100 YLKYRPLRR
+100 VLYKKYRPLKR

-116 KSYYPLIFIPAMCAF
+116 KSYYPLIFIPAMFAF

-150 GVGEIENVMDA
+150 GAGEIQNVMEA
-161 IAPSSFSSGI
+161 IAPSSFSAGV
-171 VTLIFTAFVAPVF
+171 VTLIFTAFVAPIF
-184 EEMIYRHLLL
+184 EEIIYRHLLL

-207 LSALIFGLAH
+207 ISALVFGLAH

-227 LSGVIFGLMAVRYDS
+227 LSGIIFGLMAVRYDT

-275 LVNAAAALG
+275 LVDAAAALG

-303 FCGAARLTAVSGE
+303 FCGAAKLTPVGGEHKHKKMLAV
-316 NKHRKLLA
+316 L
-324 IFSPVF
+324 SPVF
-330 IIALV
+330 ILAMV
-335 VMLLQFN
+335 VMLLQF

>member
-1 MQKSLIAVIAD
+1 MQKSLTGIIAD
-12 RYRQQDF
+12 RYRQQSF
-19 DALTSKDDLKP
+19 DILTSKDDLKP
-30 ADIRRICFDLGIALI
+30 ADIRRICLDVGVALI
-45 ISVLFQKVIFV
+45 VSVLLQKIIFI
-56 AMVFLLRGFVSAGLD
+56 AMVFLLRGFVNAGLE
-71 TGSTLFTVLN
+71 TGSTMFTVLN

-86 ISTYLPKILAFGAV
+86 ISTYIPKLIAFGV
-100 YLKYRPLRR
+100 LYKKYRPLKR

-116 KSYYPLIFIPAMCAF
+116 KSYYPLIFIPAMFAF

-150 GVGEIENVMDA
+150 GAGEIHNVMEA
-161 IAPSSFSSGI
+161 IAPSSFSAGV
-171 VTLIFTAFVAPVF
+171 VTLIFTAFVAPIF
-184 EEMIYRHLLL
+184 EEIIYRHLLL

-207 LSALIFGLAH
+207 ISALVFGLAH

-227 LSGVIFGLMAVRYDS
+227 LSGIIFGLMAVRYDT

-275 LVNAAAALG
+275 LVDAAAALG

-303 FCGAARLTAVSGE
+303 FCGAAKLTPVGGEHKHKKMLAV
-316 NKHRKLLA
+316 L
-324 IFSPVF
+324 SPVF
-330 IIALV
+330 ILAMV
-335 VMLLQFN
+335 VMLLQF

>member
-1 MQKSLIAVIAD
+1 MQKSLTGIIAD
-12 RYRQQDF
+12 RYRQQSF
-19 DALTSKDDLKP
+19 DILTSKDDLKP
-30 ADIRRICFDLGIALI
+30 ADIRMICFDVGVALI
-45 ISVLFQKVIFV
+45 VSVLLQKIIFI
-56 AMVFLLRGFVSAGLD
+56 AMVFLLRGFVNAGLE
-71 TGSTLFTVLN
+71 TGSTMFTVLN

-86 ISTYLPKILAFGAV
+86 ISTYIPKLLAFGV
-100 YLKYRPLRR
+100 LYKKYRPLKR

-116 KSYYPLIFIPAMCAF
+116 KSYYPLIFIPAMFAF

-150 GVGEIENVMDA
+150 GAGEIQNVMEA
-161 IAPSSFSSGI
+161 IAPSSFSAGV
-171 VTLIFTAFVAPVF
+171 VTLIFTAFVAPIF
-184 EEMIYRHLLL
+184 EEIIYRHLLL

-207 LSALIFGLAH
+207 ISALVFGLAH

-227 LSGVIFGLMAVRYDS
+227 LSGIIFGLMAVRYDT

-275 LVNAAAALG
+275 LVDAAAALG

-303 FCGAARLTAVSGE
+303 FCGAAKLTPVGGE
-316 NKHRKLLA
+316 HKHRKLIA

-335 VMLLQFN
+335 VMLLQF

>member
-1 MQKSLIAVIAD
+1 MQKSLTGIISD
-12 RYRQQDF
+12 RYRQQSF
-19 DALTSKDDLKP
+19 DILTSKDDLKP
-30 ADIRRICFDLGIALI
+30 ADIRRICLDVGVALI
-45 ISVLFQKVIFV
+45 VSVLLQKIIFI
-56 AMVFLLRGFVSAGLD
+56 AMVFLLRGFVNAGLE
-71 TGSTLFTVLN
+71 TGSTMFTVLN

-86 ISTYLPKILAFGAV
+86 ISTYIPKLLAFGV
-100 YLKYRPLRR
+100 LYKKYRPLKR

-116 KSYYPLIFIPAMCAF
+116 KSYYPLIFIPAMFAF

-150 GVGEIENVMDA
+150 GAGEIQNVMEA
-161 IAPSSFSSGI
+161 IAPSSFSAGV
-171 VTLIFTAFVAPVF
+171 VTLIFTAFVAPIF

-207 LSALIFGLAH
+207 ISALVFGLAH

-227 LSGVIFGLMAVRYDS
+227 LSGIIFGLMAVRYDT

-275 LVNAAAALG
+275 LVDAAAALG

-303 FCGAARLTAVSGE
+303 FCGAAKLAPVGGEHKHKKMLAV
-316 NKHRKLLA
+316 L
-324 IFSPVF
+324 SPVF
-330 IIALV
+330 ILAMV
-335 VMLLQFN
+335 VMLLQF